1 MLRLAA
7 AELRYNLASV
17 LAWLSVLLVISLWP
31 LVEAGGLSGVPS
43 TLTIMML
50 GLPLVTPIS
59 CFLLINVERS
69 EHRRRLWSLL
79 PVDPGTV
86 AGARLLR
93 SAVLPMFAATLGVLL
108 VLLAAVSTG
117 AEVFERLDGSW
128 ALGSLL
134 LASVALGAFV
144 TLLYDIMG
152 MAFVQV
158 TSLLLVAATFV
169 LNAFVPAFSAFTLQV
184 TSFAQT
190 PGGVVLTAVM
200 CVLLVVADLQV
211 FKGKGR

>member
-1 MLRLAA
+1 MLRLAT

-31 LVEAGGLSGVPS
+31 LVEAGGLNGVPS
-43 TLTIMML
+43 TLAIMML
-50 GLPLVTPIS
+50 GLPLVTPVS

-69 EHRRRLWSLL
+69 ERRRRLWSML
-79 PVDPGTV
+79 PVAPGTV

-93 SAVLPMFAATLGVLL
+93 SAVLPLFAATLGILL
-108 VLLAAVSTG
+108 VVLAAVSTG

-134 LASVALGAFV
+134 LASFALAAFV
-144 TLLYDIMG
+144 TLLYDILG
-152 MAFVQV
+152 MAFAQV
-158 TSLLLVAATFV
+158 TSLFLVAATFV
-169 LNAFVPAFSAFTLQV
+169 LNAFVPAFAAFTVQV

-190 PGGVVLTAVM
+190 PGGVVLMAVM
-200 CVLLVVADLQV
+200 WVLLVVADVQV
-211 FKGKGR
+211 FKGRGR